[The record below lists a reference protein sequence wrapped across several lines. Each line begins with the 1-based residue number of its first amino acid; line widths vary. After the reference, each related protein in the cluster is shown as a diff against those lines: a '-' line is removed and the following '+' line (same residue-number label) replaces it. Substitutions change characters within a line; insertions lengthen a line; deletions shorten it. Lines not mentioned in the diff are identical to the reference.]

1 MLDTMSTTLSTRY
14 TVIDSPLG
22 GLTVAADDDGLTGL
36 YFEGHQ
42 RGPAHD
48 TLGERTDD
56 GFTEVRD
63 QLAEYF
69 AGERTVFDLPLAPRG
84 DEFQRKVWA
93 MLREIPYGETRTYG
107 ELAVRLGDR
116 ALAQAVGNANG
127 RNPISVIVPCHR
139 VIGADGSLTGYAG
152 GLDRKRFLLAL
163 EEPAADD
170 AGRLF

>member
-1 MLDTMSTTLSTRY
+1 MLDTMSTRH

-22 GLTVAADDDGLTGL
+22 GLTVVADDEGLTGL

-42 RGPAHD
+42 RGPAQE

-56 GFTEVRD
+56 GFAEVRG

-69 AGERTVFDLPLAPRG
+69 AGERTTFDLPLAPRG
-84 DEFQRKVWA
+84 DEFQLKVWA

-107 ELAVRLGDR
+107 QLATRLGDR
-116 ALAQAVGNANG
+116 ALAQAVGSANG

-139 VIGADGSLTGYAG
+139 VIGADGGLTGYAG
-152 GLDRKRFLLAL
+152 GLERKRFLLAL